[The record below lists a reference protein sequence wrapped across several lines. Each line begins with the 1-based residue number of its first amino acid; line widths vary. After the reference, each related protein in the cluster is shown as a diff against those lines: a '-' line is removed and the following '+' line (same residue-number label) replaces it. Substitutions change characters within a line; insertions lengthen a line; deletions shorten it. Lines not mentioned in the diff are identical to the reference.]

1 MRTRRQKRQTGVYV
15 DRKTDRV
22 YVGRKTDRGVCK
34 QKDGQG
40 QKDRRTDMVIP
51 VSLVNSQISLQTLY
65 YFIKTMVYHV
75 A

>member
-1 MRTRRQKRQTGVYV
+1 MRTSRQKRQTG
-15 DRKTDRV
+15 V
-22 YVGRKTDRGVCK
+22 YVGRKTDRGVCM

-51 VSLVNSQISLQTLY
+51 VSLVNSQFSLQKLY
-65 YFIKTMVYHV
+65 CFIKTMVYGHV